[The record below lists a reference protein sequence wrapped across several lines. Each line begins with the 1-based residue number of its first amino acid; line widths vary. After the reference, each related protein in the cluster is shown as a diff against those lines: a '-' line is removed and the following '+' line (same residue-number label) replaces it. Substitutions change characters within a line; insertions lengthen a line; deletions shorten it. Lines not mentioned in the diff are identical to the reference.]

1 MPGGSIC
8 YEEKQSKGRRWMTIG
23 CSREVFSEKVTFEKG
38 LNKERH
44 RQRRQQVQSG
54 TNKLPLLRNF
64 KKKPVWEVQNE
75 HRKERG
81 WCRRRYRRASCQGT
95 DCTDLVSFRAM
106 PLGIILRNTLE
117 MMGGVFKKLS
127 LDCFTENRLGSGS
140 RSEMR
145 RDPYD
150 SSLSKDWQWLQGE
163 SERTQHTPTFLE
175 VKANKTTL
183 LQGLCPSEVM
193 RTTPRLWLQ

>member
-81 WCRRRYRRASCQGT
+81 
-95 DCTDLVSFRAM
+95 
-106 PLGIILRNTLE
+106 
-117 MMGGVFKKLS
+117 
-127 LDCFTENRLGSGS
+127 
-140 RSEMR
+140 
-145 RDPYD
+145 
-150 SSLSKDWQWLQGE
+150 
-163 SERTQHTPTFLE
+163 
-175 VKANKTTL
+175 
-183 LQGLCPSEVM
+183 
-193 RTTPRLWLQ
+193 